1 MLKVGGGKKGVAS
14 EFSLGRGRRR
24 SKRSSKELRRRACAT
39 RNFPHRSKED
49 GFLRFH
55 TPQNT
60 SLANLDNSAYLR
72 VDTRHFEEGKRKYF
86 KIPELWEKRSQRDF
100 FKKCKNEEKTSPSR
114 PETKKTNLI
123 FVSSKVATKTW
134 PSKQKNFFLL
144 FLVCGRW
151 KESDAEQI
159 GFCSGKKKR
168 NEFVQRHLG
177 LLHFSKRRREGKG
190 GEKNSINPPYLY
202 LAKKSYLRD

>member
-1 MLKVGGGKKGVAS
+1 MLKVGGGEKGVAL

-24 SKRSSKELRRRACAT
+24 SKRSSKELRRKAQPAISHTAEKKKVFCVSIHRKT
-39 RNFPHRSKED
+39 RLWQIWIIRPTYELTRDISRKEKENILKFP
-49 GFLRFH
+49 
-55 TPQNT
+55 NC
-60 SLANLDNSAYLR
+60 
-72 VDTRHFEEGKRKYF
+72 GKRDLNA
-86 KIPELWEKRSQRDF
+86 I
-100 FKKCKNEEKTSPSR
+100 FKKMQKEEKTPPSR
-114 PETKKTNLI
+114 SKTKKQLDFRFFQGCNKDLTRQA
-123 FVSSKVATKTW
+123 K
-134 PSKQKNFFLL
+134 KNFFLL

-177 LLHFSKRRREGKG
+177 LLHFSKRRREGEG